1 MPKIRRIVY
10 TSYDIYK
17 LMGVYY
23 FRVYGKGDSNYAKK
37 TKHSKDIFCSISKSS
52 YEDKI
57 HITPNI
63 NRNNLLNEYQT
74 Y

>member
-17 LMGVYY
+17 MMGVYY
-23 FRVYGKGDSNYAKK
+23 LRVYGKGDSNYAKI
-37 TKHSKDIFCSISKSS
+37 TKHSRNIFCSISKSTW
-52 YEDKI
+52 ENKT

-63 NRNNLLNEYQT
+63 NRNNILNEYQI